1 MERALFY
8 SAIRACWFHGIVL
21 TNRPVKLP
29 GIRKWFALRGEGRRT
44 PSLELNRN
52 SVRYIDRQK
61 DFQHLFFCQAKHR
74 GTDVAET
81 LVNGGHRKTF
91 LLLRDSIFLR
101 LRKHHLCAWV
111 LDRSNNS
118 SKKKILMT
126 HCTSIIV
133 DVRLV
138 SIFREIRS
146 FSWNLRLG
154 KSETIQ

>member
-118 SKKKILMT
+118 SKKNPYDSL
-126 HCTSIIV
+126 HFNNCRRAACV
-133 DVRLV
+133 N
-138 SIFREIRS
+138 
-146 FSWNLRLG
+146 FSWD
-154 KSETIQ
+154 TIVQLEFTAR